1 MSGVIPG
8 TIVKLTQVGCDVTVG
23 WPKEARYVGA
33 YAVAVDGR
41 DIGLP
46 EGEIR
51 FCSLHWSIDRDVNDG
66 LGDYQSM
73 LLGENRFEIV
83 AVPGKKYYVKSAG
96 AHPDL
101 ISHYL
106 VTSEPALYEGFEP
119 CWLKSMHE
127 GESPFC
133 MLFKGRVNLGG
144 DISDDLKL
152 QTLSPEFVLEEF
164 KEEDEAEVK
173 VEAPVNKEQKEK
185 VAKPAVM
192 GYAVLN
198 ADGAML
204 YFADTR
210 DEARH
215 AKRFWGGKAKGVSIV
230 KLIKGEE
237 VR

>member
-51 FCSLHWSIDRDVNDG
+51 FCSLHWSIDRDVNNG

-73 LLGENRFEIV
+73 LADNDRFEIV
-83 AVPGKKYYVKSAG
+83 AVPGKKYYVKA
-96 AHPDL
+96 AAARPDL

-106 VTSEPALYEGFEP
+106 VTSEPALYEGFES
-119 CWLKSMHE
+119 CWLKSMWE

-133 MLFKGRVNLGG
+133 MNFKGRVNIGG
-144 DISDDLKL
+144 NISDELQF
-152 QTLSPEFVLEEF
+152 QTLYPEFVLEEF

-173 VEAPVNKEQKEK
+173 VEAPVDEEKKEK

-198 ADGAML
+198 SDGSL
-204 YFADTR
+204 LEFATTR
-210 DEARH
+210 EEARH
-215 AKRFWGGKAKGVSIV
+215 AKRFWGGYFKGISIV
-230 KLIKGEE
+230 KLIKGEK

>member
-1 MSGVIPG
+1 MSGIIPG

-73 LLGENRFEIV
+73 LADNDRFEIV
-83 AVPGKKYYVKSAG
+83 AIPGKKYYVKNVAEHSAQIG
-96 AHPDL
+96 
-101 ISHYL
+101 HYL
-106 VTSEPALYEGFEP
+106 VPSEPALYVGFES

-133 MLFKGRVNLGG
+133 MTFKGRVDIGG
-144 DISDDLKL
+144 ETSDKPQF
-152 QTLSPEFVLEEF
+152 QTLYPELVLEEF
-164 KEEDEAEVK
+164 KEEAEGK
-173 VEAPVNKEQKEK
+173 VEAPVDEEKKEK

-192 GYAVLN
+192 GYAVIDE
-198 ADGAML
+198 DGSPL
-204 YFADTR
+204 KFCLTR
-210 DEARH
+210 EEAR
-215 AKRFWGGKAKGVSIV
+215 ATKRWWGGKAEGVSIV
-230 KLIKGEE
+230 KVIKGEE

>member
-8 TIVKLTQVGCDVTVG
+8 TIVKLTQVGCDVTYG
-23 WPKEARYVGA
+23 WPNEARYVGA

-51 FCSLHWSIDRDVNDG
+51 FCSLHWSIERDVNDG
-66 LGDYQSM
+66 LGDYQM
-73 LLGENRFEIV
+73 LLADAGRYEIV
-83 AVPGKKYYVKSAG
+83 AIPGKKYYVKSA
-96 AHPDL
+96 AERPDL

-133 MLFKGRVNLGG
+133 MLFKGRVNIGG
-144 DISDDLKL
+144 DISDDPKL
-152 QTLSPEFVLEEF
+152 QTLYPELVLEEF
-164 KEEDEAEVK
+164 KEEGK
-173 VEAPVNKEQKEK
+173 VEASVDEEKKEK

-192 GYAVLN
+192 GYAVLDV
-198 ADGAML
+198 DGFPL
-204 YFADTR
+204 KFTITR
-210 DEARH
+210 EEARST
-215 AKRFWGGKAKGVSIV
+215 KRWWGGKAEGVSIV

>member
-1 MSGVIPG
+1 MANIIPG
-8 TIVKLTQVGCDVTVG
+8 TIVKLTDVGCGVTVG
-23 WPKEARYVGA
+23 WPKAARYVGA

-73 LLGENRFEIV
+73 LADNDRFEIV
-83 AVPGKKYYVKSAG
+83 AIPGKKYYVKNVAEHSAQIG
-96 AHPDL
+96 
-101 ISHYL
+101 HYL
-106 VTSEPALYEGFEP
+106 VPSEPALYVGFEP

-133 MLFKGRVNLGG
+133 MTFKGRVDIGG
-144 DISDDLKL
+144 ETSDKPQS
-152 QTLSPEFVLEEF
+152 QTLYPELVLEEF
-164 KEEDEAEVK
+164 KEEVK
-173 VEAPVNKEQKEK
+173 VEASVDEEKKEK
-185 VAKPAVM
+185 VAKHDVM
-192 GYAVLN
+192 GYAVLDV
-198 ADGAML
+198 DGFPL
-204 YFADTR
+204 KFTITR
-210 DEARH
+210 EEARST
-215 AKRFWGGKAKGVSIV
+215 KRWWGGKAEGVSIV

>member
-51 FCSLHWSIDRDVNDG
+51 FCSLHWSIDRDVNNG

-73 LLGENRFEIV
+73 LADNDRFEIV
-83 AVPGKKYYVKSAG
+83 AVPGKKYYVKAV
-96 AHPDL
+96 AARPDL

-106 VTSEPALYEGFEP
+106 VTSEPALYEGFES

-133 MLFKGRVNLGG
+133 MTFKGRVDIGG
-144 DISDDLKL
+144 ETSDELQF
-152 QTLSPEFVLEEF
+152 QTLYPEFVLEEF

-173 VEAPVNKEQKEK
+173 VEAPVDEEKKEK

-192 GYAVLN
+192 GYAVLD
-198 ADGAML
+198 ADGSPL
-204 YFADTR
+204 KFCLTR
-210 DEARH
+210 EEAR
-215 AKRFWGGKAKGVSIV
+215 ATKRWWGGKAEGVSIV
-230 KLIKGEE
+230 KVIKGEE

>member
-1 MSGVIPG
+1 MANIIPG
-8 TIVKLTQVGCDVTVG
+8 TIVKLTDVGCGVTVG
-23 WPKEARYVGA
+23 WPKAARYVGA

-73 LLGENRFEIV
+73 LADNDRFEIV
-83 AVPGKKYYVKSAG
+83 AIPGKKYYVKNVAEHSAQIG
-96 AHPDL
+96 
-101 ISHYL
+101 HYL
-106 VTSEPALYEGFEP
+106 VPSEPALYVGFEP

-133 MLFKGRVNLGG
+133 MTFKGRVDIGG
-144 DISDDLKL
+144 ETSDKPSR
-152 QTLSPEFVLEEF
+152 QTLYPELVLEEF
-164 KEEDEAEVK
+164 KEEVK
-173 VEAPVNKEQKEK
+173 VEASVDEEKKEK
-185 VAKPAVM
+185 VAKHDVM
-192 GYAVLN
+192 GYAVLDV
-198 ADGAML
+198 DGFPL
-204 YFADTR
+204 KFTITR
-210 DEARH
+210 EEARST
-215 AKRFWGGKAKGVSIV
+215 KRWWGGKAEGVSIV

>member
-1 MSGVIPG
+1 MSSIIPG

-51 FCSLHWSIDRDVNDG
+51 FCSLHWSIDRDVNNG

-73 LLGENRFEIV
+73 LADNDRFEIV
-83 AVPGKKYYVKSAG
+83 AVPGKKYYVKA
-96 AHPDL
+96 AAARPDL

-119 CWLKSMHE
+119 CWLKSMLE

-133 MLFKGRVNLGG
+133 MLFKGRVNIGG
-144 DISDDLKL
+144 DISDDPKL
-152 QTLSPEFVLEEF
+152 QTLYPELVLEEF
-164 KEEDEAEVK
+164 KEEAEEAI
-173 VEAPVNKEQKEK
+173 EAPVNEEKKEK

-192 GYAVLN
+192 GYAVLDV
-198 ADGAML
+198 DGFPL
-204 YFADTR
+204 KFTITR
-210 DEARH
+210 EEARST
-215 AKRFWGGKAKGVSIV
+215 KRWWGGKAEGVSIV